1 MDKLVLEIEV
11 SAVKNLGISEA
22 VVLAYVNKIDT
33 IVSNTDIATALGISF
48 PTAQRLLQSLAEDGH
63 ILRVGKKFQKLKNN

>member
-1 MDKLVLEIEV
+1 
-11 SAVKNLGISEA
+11 
-22 VVLAYVNKIDT
+22 VNKIDT